1 MVQYTATNVPGAIS
15 WLMLGTKPCGNGKWF
30 SGQRF
35 LDRPWTSR
43 REEPPTA
50 LAVGPI
56 LRRVLVGQ
64 AAGKFPCEIE
74 QNLPAECRLLGEQA
88 FHELA

>member
-1 MVQYTATNVPGAIS
+1 MVQYRATNVPGVIS
-15 WLMLGTKPCGNGKWF
+15 RLTVGTKPTGNRKWF

-35 LDRPWTSR
+35 LDRPWTR
-43 REEPPTA
+43 PREEPPTA

-56 LRRVLVGQ
+56 LRRVLAGQ
-64 AAGKFPCEIE
+64 AAGEFPGEVE